1 MSDTTDYAAAFASVN
16 DNVRQFNELA
26 QTMCE
31 LYEKKNADYGDSFN
45 ISLDKYGII
54 AALTRM
60 SDKFNRVENI
70 ILNKDDDGNPVF
82 NNVKV
87 QDEKV
92 EDTLID
98 LANYAMMTV
107 LWIKKNNKIKNALLD
122 KLSVEYTPEDGTKY
136 DCGNGVVSS
145 ASIDV

>member
-1 MSDTTDYAAAFASVN
+1 MSDTTDYAAAFAEVN
-16 DNVRQFNELA
+16 DNVKQFNELA
-26 QTMCE
+26 QIMCE

-60 SDKFNRVENI
+60 SDKFNRIENL
-70 ILNKDDDGNPVF
+70 ILNQNK
-82 NNVKV
+82 KV
-87 QDEKV
+87 EDEKV

-107 LWIKKNNKIKNALLD
+107 LWMKNNSKIDNVLMN
-122 KLSVEYTPEDGTKY
+122 KLSAEYTPEDGTKY

-145 ASIDV
+145 ASINV

>member
-1 MSDTTDYAAAFASVN
+1 MSDTTDYAAAFAEVN
-16 DNVRQFNELA
+16 DNVKQFNELA

-60 SDKFNRVENI
+60 SDKFNRIENL
-70 ILNKDDDGNPVF
+70 ILNQNK
-82 NNVKV
+82 KV
-87 QDEKV
+87 EDEKV

-145 ASIDV
+145 ASINV

>member
-1 MSDTTDYAAAFASVN
+1 MSDTTDYAAAFAEVN
-16 DNVRQFNELA
+16 GNVKQFNELA
-26 QTMCE
+26 QSMCE

-54 AALTRM
+54 AALTRI
-60 SDKFNRVENI
+60 SDKFNRIENL
-70 ILNKDDDGNPVF
+70 ILNQNK
-82 NNVKV
+82 KV
-87 QDEKV
+87 EDEKV

>member
-1 MSDTTDYAAAFASVN
+1 MSDTTDYAAAFAEVN
-16 DNVRQFNELA
+16 DNVKQFNELA
-26 QTMCE
+26 QIMCE

-60 SDKFNRVENI
+60 SDKFNRIENL
-70 ILNKDDDGNPVF
+70 ILNQNK
-82 NNVKV
+82 KV
-87 QDEKV
+87 EDEKV

>member
-1 MSDTTDYAAAFASVN
+1 MSNTTDYAAAFAEVN
-16 DNVRQFNELA
+16 ENVSRFNELA

-54 AALTRM
+54 AALTRI
-60 SDKFNRVENI
+60 SDKFNRIENL
-70 ILNKDDDGNPVF
+70 ILNQNK
-82 NNVKV
+82 KV
-87 QDEKV
+87 EDEKV

-136 DCGNGVVSS
+136 DCGNVE
-145 ASIDV
+145 

>member
-1 MSDTTDYAAAFASVN
+1 MSNTTDYAAAFAEVN
-16 DNVRQFNELA
+16 DNVKQFNELA

-31 LYEKKNADYGDSFN
+31 LYEKKNTDYGDSFN

-54 AALTRM
+54 AALTRI
-60 SDKFNRVENI
+60 SDKFNRIENL
-70 ILNKDDDGNPVF
+70 ILNQNK
-82 NNVKV
+82 KV
-87 QDEKV
+87 EDEKV

-136 DCGNGVVSS
+136 DCGNVE
-145 ASIDV
+145 

>member
-1 MSDTTDYAAAFASVN
+1 MSDTTDYAAAFAEVN
-16 DNVRQFNELA
+16 GNVKQFNELA

-54 AALTRM
+54 AALTRI
-60 SDKFNRVENI
+60 SDKFNRIENL
-70 ILNKDDDGNPVF
+70 ILNQNK
-82 NNVKV
+82 KV
-87 QDEKV
+87 EDEKI

-107 LWIKKNNKIKNALLD
+107 LWIKKNNKIKKALLD

>member
-1 MSDTTDYAAAFASVN
+1 MSDTTDYAAAFAEVN
-16 DNVRQFNELA
+16 DNVKQFNELA

-60 SDKFNRVENI
+60 SDKFNRIENL
-70 ILNKDDDGNPVF
+70 ILNQNK
-82 NNVKV
+82 KV
-87 QDEKV
+87 EDEKV

-136 DCGNGVVSS
+136 DCSNGIVSS
-145 ASIDV
+145 ASINV

>member
-1 MSDTTDYAAAFASVN
+1 MSNTTDYAAAFAEVN
-16 DNVRQFNELA
+16 ENVSRFNELA

-54 AALTRM
+54 AALTRI
-60 SDKFNRVENI
+60 SDKFNRIENL
-70 ILNKDDDGNPVF
+70 ILNQNK
-82 NNVKV
+82 KV
-87 QDEKV
+87 EDEKV

-107 LWIKKNNKIKNALLD
+107 LWIKRIIKLRMHYWINLAQNIRLKMAQNMIVVTLNNLWI
-122 KLSVEYTPEDGTKY
+122 Y
-136 DCGNGVVSS
+136 
-145 ASIDV
+145 

>member
-1 MSDTTDYAAAFASVN
+1 MSDTTDYAAAFAEVN
-16 DNVRQFNELA
+16 DNVKQFNELA

-60 SDKFNRVENI
+60 SDKFNRIENL
-70 ILNKDDDGNPVF
+70 ILNQNK
-82 NNVKV
+82 KV
-87 QDEKV
+87 EDEKV

-145 ASIDV
+145 ASIDVS

>member
-1 MSDTTDYAAAFASVN
+1 MSNTTDYAAAFAEVN
-16 DNVRQFNELA
+16 ENVKQFNELA
-26 QTMCE
+26 QIMCE

-54 AALTRM
+54 AALTRI
-60 SDKFNRVENI
+60 SDKFNRIENL
-70 ILNKDDDGNPVF
+70 ILNQNK
-82 NNVKV
+82 KV
-87 QDEKV
+87 EDEKV

-136 DCGNGVVSS
+136 DCGNVE
-145 ASIDV
+145 

>member
-1 MSDTTDYAAAFASVN
+1 MSDTTDYAAAFAEVN
-16 DNVRQFNELA
+16 DNVKQFNELA

-60 SDKFNRVENI
+60 SDKFNRIENL
-70 ILNKDDDGNPVF
+70 ILNQNK
-82 NNVKV
+82 KV
-87 QDEKV
+87 EDEKV

-122 KLSVEYTPEDGTKY
+122 KLSAEYTPEDGTKY
-136 DCGNGVVSS
+136 DCGDGVVSS
-145 ASIDV
+145 ASINV

>member
-1 MSDTTDYAAAFASVN
+1 MSDTTDYAAAFVEVN
-16 DNVRQFNELA
+16 DNVKQFNELA

-60 SDKFNRVENI
+60 SDKFNRIENL
-70 ILNKDDDGNPVF
+70 ILNQNK
-82 NNVKV
+82 KV
-87 QDEKV
+87 EDEKV

-145 ASIDV
+145 ASINV

>member
-1 MSDTTDYAAAFASVN
+1 MSDTTDYAAAFIEVN
-16 DNVRQFNELA
+16 DNVKQFNELA

-60 SDKFNRVENI
+60 SDKFNRIENL
-70 ILNKDDDGNPVF
+70 ILNQNK
-82 NNVKV
+82 KV
-87 QDEKV
+87 EDEKV

>member
-1 MSDTTDYAAAFASVN
+1 MSDTTDYAAAFAEVN
-16 DNVRQFNELA
+16 GNVKQFNELA

-54 AALTRM
+54 AALTRI
-60 SDKFNRVENI
+60 SDKFNRIENL
-70 ILNKDDDGNPVF
+70 ILNQNK
-82 NNVKV
+82 KV
-87 QDEKV
+87 EDEKV

-98 LANYAMMTV
+98 LASYAMMTV
-107 LWIKKNNKIKNALLD
+107 LWMKNNSKIDNVLMN

-136 DCGNGVVSS
+136 DCGNVE
-145 ASIDV
+145 

>member
-1 MSDTTDYAAAFASVN
+1 MSDTTDYAAAFAEVN
-16 DNVRQFNELA
+16 GNVKQFNELA

-54 AALTRM
+54 AALTRI
-60 SDKFNRVENI
+60 SDKFNRIENL
-70 ILNKDDDGNPVF
+70 ILNQNK
-82 NNVKV
+82 KV
-87 QDEKV
+87 EDEKI

-136 DCGNGVVSS
+136 DCGNGGVSS

>member
-1 MSDTTDYAAAFASVN
+1 MSDTTDYAAAFAEVN
-16 DNVRQFNELA
+16 GNVKQFNELA

-54 AALTRM
+54 AALTRI
-60 SDKFNRVENI
+60 SDKFNRIENL
-70 ILNKDDDGNPVF
+70 ILNQNK
-82 NNVKV
+82 KV
-87 QDEKV
+87 EDEKV

-122 KLSVEYTPEDGTKY
+122 KLSAEYTPEDGTKY
-136 DCGNGVVSS
+136 DCGNVE
-145 ASIDV
+145 

>member
-1 MSDTTDYAAAFASVN
+1 MSNTTDYTAAFTEIN
-16 DNVRQFNELA
+16 ENVKQFNELA
-26 QTMCE
+26 QSMCE

-60 SDKFNRVENI
+60 SDKFNRVENL
-70 ILNKDDDGNPVF
+70 ILNKDDNGNIVF
-82 NNVKV
+82 SDIKVK
-87 QDEKV
+87 DEKL

-107 LWIKKNNKIKNALLD
+107 LWMKNMR
-122 KLSVEYTPEDGTKY
+122 
-136 DCGNGVVSS
+136 
-145 ASIDV
+145 